1 MKNQVNIE
9 EAKAKTPTLTIEKIK
24 SQAPSVFTHSKNPKM
39 SEHYVHIPT
48 SKILEDMISLGWECV
63 GANEIKR
70 RAKRSEDSG
79 YQKHMLRFRN
89 YNYEIEGGLFPEI
102 ILTNSH
108 EGTAQ
113 FVFRA
118 GLFRFVCSNGLVV
131 ADKDFG
137 LAKVR
142 HMGYSFEVVKQAV
155 DNILESIPNMVKLV
169 SKCQEIK
176 MTDEQIA
183 EYALAA
189 QALRWESNPE
199 YVDVDTLISSTRKED
214 NGNDLWVVF
223 NRIQEKI
230 INGGYENKD
239 GRKVRPVKNFSQ
251 NISIN
256 EGLWKL
262 NEKVINGEALI
273 EA

>member
-1 MKNQVNIE
+1 
-9 EAKAKTPTLTIEKIK
+9 
-24 SQAPSVFTHSKNPKM
+24 M

-70 RAKRSEDSG
+70 RAKRSGDSG